1 MHDETVDRTTDGTGR
16 ICDLTLAQIRA
27 LDAGSKKSPE
37 QSYSSGQFKGERV
50 PTLEEALACF
60 PKTGLLLNIHCKTG
74 DAVVEVAEL
83 LRRTGRVRQGIVMC
97 EERRDLETLREKCP
111 WARAGYI
118 GSYEGNWHRPW
129 TAEQADEVIAYAAKA
144 GVEFLQV
151 LPECHCTPEQLRFL
165 HDRGIRTT
173 YFVADDEKT
182 MREIVAEGHD
192 FVFTDFY
199 SCLEPVYRQAI
210 HSARRRTGM

>member
-1 MHDETVDRTTDGTGR
+1 M
-16 ICDLTLAQIRA
+16 
-27 LDAGSKKSPE
+27 
-37 QSYSSGQFKGERV
+37 
-50 PTLEEALACF
+50 
-60 PKTGLLLNIHCKTG
+60 
-74 DAVVEVAEL
+74 
-83 LRRTGRVRQGIVMC
+83 
-97 EERRDLETLREKCP
+97 
-111 WARAGYI
+111 
-118 GSYEGNWHRPW
+118 
-129 TAEQADEVIAYAAKA
+129 IAYAAKA

-210 HSARRRTGM
+210 LSARRRTGM